1 MAIDRA
7 LLARKEPAIDRDD
20 PVFALEPLRTLCHI
34 ANIEADMAY
43 PRLK

>member
-1 MAIDRA
+1 MAIHWV
-7 LLARKEPAIDRDD
+7 LLARREPAIDRDD

-34 ANIEADMAY
+34 ANIEAVMAY